1 MRSTPGIRDVLE
13 RVRKGELSL
22 DEAEKMLKLLAVK
35 DLGEAML
42 DISRETRRNVP
53 EVVFGEGKDPDQ
65 LYRIIIGFLSE
76 TGRAIVSRISRNI
89 ADLLIAKLKSLEN
102 CNVRYKEQ
110 AKILIAKRKDFRH
123 IKLKGKV
130 GIVTAGTADLHVAEE
145 IRAILEELGCKVL
158 LIADAGTAGLQR
170 VVKAAHKLIEEDVD
184 VAVILAGMEG
194 ALPSALASIVDI
206 PIIGV
211 PTSIGY
217 GFGARGAAAL
227 MNMLQS
233 CSLGLT
239 VVNID
244 NGVAAAIAA
253 YLILRRIKRK

>member
-1 MRSTPGIRDVLE
+1 MDLSNRVAIVTGSGRGI
-13 RVRKGELSL
+13 
-22 DEAEKMLKLLAVK
+22 
-35 DLGEAML
+35 
-42 DISRETRRNVP
+42 
-53 EVVFGEGKDPDQ
+53 
-65 LYRIIIGFLSE
+65 
-76 TGRAIVSRISRNI
+76 GRAI
-89 ADLLIAKLKSLEN
+89 ALKLAE
-102 CNVRYKEQ
+102 
-110 AKILIAKRKDFRH
+110 
-123 IKLKGKV
+123 V
-130 GIVTAGTADLHVAEE
+130 GATVVVNDINEAAQGVAEE

-184 VAVILAGMEG
+184 VAVIVAGMEG